1 VLSFDLTPEQQQ
13 LKKTAREFAEKEII
27 PVASRYDDAEEFPHE
42 VLQKAWEV
50 GLLNLEVEPEHGG
63 LGLGILDCILVLEEI
78 NYGCA
83 GMATIMAANDLASTP
98 LLVAGSEDQK
108 RRYLGQLTSECCFA
122 AYGLSEP
129 GSGSDAA
136 SISTTYRRVGD
147 DFVLNGVKHFITNG
161 TVASWIVVF
170 ATRDKALRHDG
181 ISCFVMPAD
190 TPGITTHKMKGKL
203 GQRASDTAEIV
214 LEEVKV
220 PASAL
225 VGQEGQGFKI
235 AMQTFDRTRPQIGAI
250 SCGVVQRA
258 LDECVR
264 YALERRQFDKPIA
277 EFQAIQFM
285 LADMAIDLE
294 AMRLLTYKAGWLI
307 DNGARSPIVSSFAK
321 AFGADQA
328 MKHCVNAVQI
338 FGGFG
343 YFKEYPV
350 EKLMRDIK
358 LVQIYEGTSQ
368 IQRVVIARNLLKG
381 A

>member
-1 VLSFDLTPEQQQ
+1 MLSFDLTPEQQQ

-27 PVASRYDDAEEFPHE
+27 PVAGKYDEAETFPHD
-42 VLQKAWEV
+42 VMKKAWDV
-50 GLLNLEVEPEHGG
+50 GLLNLEIEPEFGG

-98 LLVAGSEDQK
+98 LIVAGSHEQK
-108 RRYLGQLTSECCFA
+108 KRYLGQLASECSFA

-129 GSGSDAA
+129 GAGSDAA
-136 SISTTYRRVGD
+136 AISTTYRKVGD
-147 DFVLNGVKHFITNG
+147 EYVLNGVKHYITNG
-161 TVASWIVVF
+161 TVSSWMVIF
-170 ATRDKALRHDG
+170 ATKDKAMRHAG
-181 ISCFVMPAD
+181 ISCFVLPTD
-190 TPGITTHKMKGKL
+190 TPGVTTNKMLGKL
-203 GQRASDTAEIV
+203 GQRASDTAEVV

-225 VGQEGQGFKI
+225 VGKEGEGFRI

-250 SCGVVQRA
+250 ACGVTQRA

-264 YALERRQFDKPIA
+264 YAKDRKQFDRPIA
-277 EFQAIQFM
+277 DFQSVQFM
-285 LADMAIDLE
+285 MADMAIDLE
-294 AMRLLTYKAGWLI
+294 AMRLLTYKAGWLV
-307 DNGARSPIVSSFAK
+307 DNGARSPIVSSFSK
-321 AFGADQA
+321 AFGADHA
-328 MKHCVNAVQI
+328 MQHCLNAVQI
-338 FGGFG
+338 FGGAG

-368 IQRVVIARNLLKG
+368 IQRVVIAKNLLKD
-381 A
+381 

>member
-1 VLSFDLTPEQQQ
+1 MLSFDLSPEQQQ
-13 LKKTAREFAEKEII
+13 LKQTARDFAVNEII
-27 PVASRYDDAEEFPHE
+27 PVAARYDEAEEFPHD
-42 VLQKAWEV
+42 VMKKAWEV

-63 LGLGILDCILVLEEI
+63 MGLGILDCILVLEEI

-98 LLVAGSEDQK
+98 LIVAGSPEQK
-108 RRYLGQLTSECCFA
+108 KRYLGQLTSECSFA

-136 SISTTYRRVGD
+136 SISTTYRKVGD
-147 DFVLNGVKHFITNG
+147 EYVLSGVKHFITNG
-161 TVASWIVVF
+161 TVASWIVIF
-170 ATRDKALRHDG
+170 ATKDKALRHGG

-190 TPGITTHKMKGKL
+190 TPGITTHQMKGKL

-214 LEEVKV
+214 LEEVKL

-225 VGQEGQGFKI
+225 VGKEGEGFKI

-258 LDECVR
+258 LDECVK
-264 YALERRQFDKPIA
+264 YALARKQFDKPIA

-294 AMRLLTYKAGWLI
+294 AMKLLTYKAGWLI
-307 DNGARSPIVSSFAK
+307 DQGARSPIVSSLAK

-368 IQRVVIARNLLKG
+368 IQRVVIARSLLKG
-381 A
+381 

>member
-13 LKKTAREFAEKEII
+13 LKKTARDFAVQEII
-27 PVASRYDDAEEFPHE
+27 PVAGRYDEAEEFPYD
-42 VLQKAWEV
+42 VMKKAWEV
-50 GLLNLEVEPEHGG
+50 GLLNPEVEPEHGG

-98 LLVAGSEDQK
+98 IIVAGSPEQK
-108 RRYLGQLTSECCFA
+108 KRYLGQLTSECSFA

-129 GSGSDAA
+129 GAGSDAA
-136 SISTTYRRVGD
+136 SISTTNRKVGD
-147 DFVLNGVKHFITNG
+147 EYVLNGVKHFITNG

-170 ATRDKALRHDG
+170 ATMDKAMRHSG

-190 TPGITTHKMKGKL
+190 TPGITTHKMTGKL

-214 LEEVKV
+214 LEDVKL

-225 VGQEGQGFKI
+225 VGKEGEGFKI

-258 LDECVR
+258 LDECVKYSLAR
-264 YALERRQFDKPIA
+264 KQFDKPIA
-277 EFQAIQFM
+277 DFQAIQFM

-307 DNGARSPIVSSFAK
+307 DNGARSPVVSSYAK

-381 A
+381 

>member
-1 VLSFDLTPEQQQ
+1 MLSFDLTPEQEQ
-13 LKKTAREFAEKEII
+13 LKQTAREFATHEII
-27 PVASRYDDAEEFPHE
+27 PVAARYDEAEEFPYD
-42 VLQKAWEV
+42 VMKKAWEV
-50 GLLNLEVEPEHGG
+50 GLLNLEVHPEYGG
-63 LGLGILDCILVLEEI
+63 LGLGVLDSILVLEEI
-78 NYGCA
+78 NYGCS

-98 LLVAGSEDQK
+98 LLVAGSEEQK
-108 RRYLGQLTSECCFA
+108 RRYLGGLTSECSFA

-147 DFVLNGVKHFITNG
+147 EFILDGVKHFITNG

-170 ATRDKALRHDG
+170 ATKDKTLRHGG
-181 ISCFVMPAD
+181 ISCFVLPAD
-190 TPGITTHKMKGKL
+190 TPGVRTHKMKGKL

-214 LEEVKV
+214 LEEVKL

-225 VGQEGQGFKI
+225 VGKEGDGFKI

-250 SCGVVQRA
+250 CIGVTQRA
-258 LDECVR
+258 LDESRR
-264 YALERRQFDKPIA
+264 YALERKQFGAPIA
-277 EFQAIQFM
+277 DFQAIQFM

-307 DNGARSPIVSSFAK
+307 DNGARSPIVSSFSK
-321 AFGADQA
+321 AFGADHA
-328 MKHCVNAVQI
+328 MQHCVNAVQI

-381 A
+381 